1 MLAKSW
7 KSILLIIAII
17 AILFN
22 IISKIVRAPSLQKNL
37 NKVIEENIVSFDSAG
52 LSNTI
57 DNAGRSITNTAKD
70 FTSTLFNCNKK
81 TNEVTNETEEQ
92 KSENQNVEDEQN
104 NNVEPEKSNSIEE
117 VVINNEETTNTEDNS
132 RFKVRFND

>member
-52 LSNTI
+52 FSNTI
-57 DNAGRSITNTAKD
+57 DDAGRKITNTAKD
-70 FTSTLFNCNKK
+70 FTSTIFNNNKN
-81 TNEVTNETEEQ
+81 TNTTEENST
-92 KSENQNVEDEQN
+92 SEIVEEEQQPEVEPDQN
-104 NNVEPEKSNSIEE
+104 NQVEE
-117 VVINNEETTNTEDNS
+117 VVINSNDNNDTEENS
-132 RFKVRFND
+132 RFKVTFNN